1 MTIGLLGKKL
11 GMTRISDEAGA
22 IIPVTVI
29 QAGPC
34 PILQIKTVSSDGYD
48 ALQLGFDPKP
58 ERKVNR
64 PLAGHFKRAGVVP
77 VRLIRE
83 FRTSDLDGLETG
95 QMVDL
100 SIFEVGETINV
111 TGLSKGRGFA
121 GPQKRHGSSRGPE
134 SHGSRYHRRPGSI
147 GASATPAHVLKGR
160 KAAGQMGAVR
170 VTVQNLKVVDVDR
183 ERNLIAVRGSVPGHN
198 DGYLLLRKRVKGAL
212 KGQAHKKR

>member
-100 SIFEVGETINV
+100 SIFEVGETIRND
-111 TGLSKGRGFA
+111 TDPAADLNPMAHDTTADPDPS
-121 GPQKRHGSSRGPE
+121 GPRPPRPTSSRAE
-134 SHGSRYHRRPGSI
+134 KRR
-147 GASATPAHVLKGR
+147 GR
-160 KAAGQMGAVR
+160 WVR
-170 VTVQNLKVVDVDR
+170 C
-183 ERNLIAVRGSVPGHN
+183 A
-198 DGYLLLRKRVKGAL
+198 
-212 KGQAHKKR
+212 